1 MLDLDRLFM
10 NAVTA
15 ESAERTIDSAGDH
28 RQKAGRARE
37 TGDRNPPA
45 HRSREPTVCRPLRG
59 PSGNRTSP
67 CRLRGLCVSVLK
79 LL

>member
-37 TGDRNPPA
+37 TGDRNPLAPIPQLT
-45 HRSREPTVCRPLRG
+45 EQ
-59 PSGNRTSP
+59 
-67 CRLRGLCVSVLK
+67 SVARFAGCD
-79 LL
+79 